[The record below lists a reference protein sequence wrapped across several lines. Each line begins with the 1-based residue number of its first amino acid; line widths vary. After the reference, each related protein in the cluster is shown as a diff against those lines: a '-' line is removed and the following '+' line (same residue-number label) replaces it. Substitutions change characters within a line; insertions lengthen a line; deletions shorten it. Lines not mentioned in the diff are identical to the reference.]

1 MNQKY
6 DYLSLPTFCQYSN
19 GSCNQS
25 FENIQE
31 NEAFFIYPSEP
42 TILSATIYESVK
54 QLQQYGAKK
63 NWLSWESLSVGG
75 QIIFCEICKAIRSSK
90 LIIANITTA
99 NFNVLFELGYAIG
112 LKKPV
117 LPVKDSSYSE
127 QKKLID
133 EIGFFDTIGYES
145 FSNSKELVSK
155 ITSKKAFQPVIY
167 VNTEIKQNQPIY
179 YIKSHID
186 SDGSLILTSR
196 LKKSFFRFR
205 SFDPNETSRLS
216 LHEAYKQVMNSVTV
230 IAHLMD
236 ESRNGAIVHNAR
248 AAFICGMALAAGKNV
263 LMLQEGSNYKPIDY
277 RDIIVQ
283 YNNSNVIPD
292 IISNILRQ
300 TADSIQLIQHN
311 QIPLPKGLLERI
323 DLGDVA
329 AENEISALNSYFV
342 KTPQFQQT
350 RQGHARLVVGR
361 KGSGKSALFYGVRN
375 QLFPQKNIITVDLK
389 PEGHQFT
396 KLREKVLHDLS
407 EGMKLHALTAFWYYL
422 LLLEITNKVIENER
436 KIAFLNEDN
445 IKRFEEIE
453 SIYKE
458 HTESEGD
465 FSERLMHLVNR
476 IIEKFPTSTSVEI
489 KDADI
494 TRIIYNKEIN
504 RLLKILNDH
513 LLTFDE
519 IWILFDNIDKG
530 FPTHGVGKEDI
541 FILRCLLEA
550 SRKIQNTFQKNN
562 IDCTSTIFVRRDVYD
577 LLVDETPDRGKEQF
591 VNLDWSDIE
600 LLKELLLKR
609 FRYQAP
615 ELSGN
620 FEDVWANLFEVHVAG
635 ENSFQY
641 IINRTFLRPRDLLNF
656 VRKCIQIAVS
666 RDHNR
671 VSPEDI
677 VSAENQFSEDML
689 NELRYEIRDILSNK
703 KEPLLAFMGVN
714 KFLSK
719 EDIQIILI
727 ELGVHENN
735 IDNLLDILLWFSFLG
750 IKKGEDE
757 YYSYNFLYN
766 LEKLKLLIKNEDNS
780 SACFCIHPAFRMAL
794 KL

>member
-1 MNQKY
+1 MNIKT
-6 DYLSLPTFCQYSN
+6 DTLTVPAFCQYSN
-19 GSCNQS
+19 GPCNQS
-25 FENIQE
+25 FENLQE
-31 NEAFFIYPSEP
+31 NEAFFIYPAEP
-42 TILSATIYESVK
+42 SILSATIYESVK
-54 QLQQYGAKK
+54 QLQLHGAKK
-63 NWLSWESLSVGG
+63 NWISWESLSVGG
-75 QIIFCEICKAIRSSK
+75 QLIFCEICKAIRTSK
-90 LIIANITTA
+90 LIVANITTA
-99 NFNVLFELGYAIG
+99 NFNVLFELGYSIG
-112 LKKPV
+112 LSKPV
-117 LPVKDSSYSE
+117 LPVRDSSYSD
-127 QKKLID
+127 QNKIID
-133 EIGFFDTIGYES
+133 EIGFFDTIGYET

-155 ITSKKAFQPVIY
+155 ITSKKAFLPVIH
-167 VNTEIKQNQPIY
+167 VNIEIKQHQPIY

-186 SDGSLILTSR
+186 SDGSLKLSSR

-205 SFDPNETSRLS
+205 SFDPKETSRLS

-236 ESRNGAIVHNAR
+236 ENRNGAVVHNAR

-277 RDIIVQ
+277 RDIIIQ
-283 YNNSNVIPD
+283 YNNPDVIPR
-292 IISNILRQ
+292 IIENVLRQ
-300 TADSIQLIQHN
+300 TADSIQLIQDN

-329 AENEISALNSYFV
+329 AENEISSLNNYFV

-350 RQGHARLVVGR
+350 RQGHSRLVVGR

-396 KLREKVLHDLS
+396 KLREKVLYDLS
-407 EGMKLHALTAFWYYL
+407 EGMRLHVLTAFWYYL
-422 LLLEITNKVIENER
+422 LLLEVTNKVIENER
-436 KIAFLNEDN
+436 KTAFQNDKSIN
-445 IKRFEEIE
+445 RFEEIE

-465 FSERLMHLVNR
+465 FSERLMNLVNR
-476 IIEKFPTSTSVEI
+476 IIEKFPNSSVAKI

-494 TRIIYNKEIN
+494 TQIIYSKEIN

-513 LLTFDE
+513 LTPFEE

-541 FILRCLLEA
+541 LILRCLLEA

-562 IDCTSTIFVRRDVYD
+562 LECTSTIFVRRDVYD

-591 VNLDWSDIE
+591 VNLDWSDVE

-620 FEDVWANLFEVHVAG
+620 FDEVWANLFEVHVSG

-656 VRKCIQIAVS
+656 VRKCVQIAVS
-666 RDHNR
+666 RDHDR
-671 VSPEDI
+671 VSPDDI
-677 VSAENQFSEDML
+677 LSAENQFSEDML
-689 NELRYEIRDILSNK
+689 NELRYEVRDVLGNK

-719 EDIQIILI
+719 EDIQLILI
-727 ELGVHENN
+727 ELDVQDNN
-735 IDNLLDILLWFSFLG
+735 IDKLLDILLWFSFIG
-750 IKKGEDE
+750 VKKGEEE
-757 YYSYNFLYN
+757 YYSYHFLYN
-766 LEKLKLLIKNEDNS
+766 LEKLKLMVKNEDIASN
-780 SACFCIHPAFRMAL
+780 CYCIHPAFRMSL